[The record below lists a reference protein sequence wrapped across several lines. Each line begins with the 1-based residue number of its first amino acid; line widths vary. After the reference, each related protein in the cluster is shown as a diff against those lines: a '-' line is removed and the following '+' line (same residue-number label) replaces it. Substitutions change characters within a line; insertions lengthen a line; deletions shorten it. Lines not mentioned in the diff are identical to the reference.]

1 VLPGGRTTRD
11 RTRADFDERMR
22 GTMNE
27 LDAMLLTEAPKATPT
42 AAPKVIPPVPMTVED
57 TGLEFGFL
65 ADLTLK
71 TVYAD
76 TNCTTERVAEKL
88 KLPMPAAESLL
99 FHLYREKF
107 IEVRGV
113 EGPGNRRYG
122 MLDRGW
128 ERSHRLLEVNGYIGP
143 APVSLGA
150 YTQMI
155 RAQEQVRPSLE
166 PAAVREALGQLVLPE
181 PTLRTLGL
189 VASSRRSLFIT
200 GAPGTGKT
208 SVARSLHNALPGE
221 CWIPYA
227 LEVDGQV
234 IKMFDAHNHQP
245 STDGGAGLH
254 DRRWLRIRRPL
265 VVVGG
270 ELTIETMDLV
280 YSRTVR
286 FYEAPFQVKANG
298 GTLVIDDFGRQRV
311 DPRDLLNRWIIPLEN
326 RVDYLTL
333 HTGKKIEVP
342 FEMLLVFATNLDPAD
357 LVDGAFLRRM
367 GYRLPVERPTAE
379 TYALIFQRYAEG
391 QGLDYDRELVEM
403 LLGWYVRQERP
414 MSACEPRDLI
424 ERCLDICRYEERPP
438 ALSAELLELAW
449 TNYFGRSPR

>member
-1 VLPGGRTTRD
+1 
-11 RTRADFDERMR
+11 
-22 GTMNE
+22 
-27 LDAMLLTEAPKATPT
+27 
-42 AAPKVIPPVPMTVED
+42 
-57 TGLEFGFL
+57 
-65 ADLTLK
+65 
-71 TVYAD
+71 
-76 TNCTTERVAEKL
+76 
-88 KLPMPAAESLL
+88 
-99 FHLYREKF
+99 
-107 IEVRGV
+107 
-113 EGPGNRRYG
+113 
-122 MLDRGW
+122 
-128 ERSHRLLEVNGYIGP
+128 
-143 APVSLGA
+143 VSLRA

-245 STDGGAGLH
+245 ITDTADGLH

-403 LLGWYVRQERP
+403 LLGWYVRQERL